1 MKPQHDGKFGEKTAR
16 TVFIRYYEGNKAY
29 DLLDLES
36 GAITTLRYVQF
47 CDGAPAP
54 DKVHELGESL
64 SLTAD
69 MKCIAQSIR

>member
-36 GAITTLRYVQF
+36 GAISTLRHVKLG
-47 CDGAPAP
+47 DGAPAP
-54 DKVHELGESL
+54 DKVHEPSEST
-64 SLTAD
+64 SLTAN
-69 MKCIAQSIR
+69 MKCIAQSIQ